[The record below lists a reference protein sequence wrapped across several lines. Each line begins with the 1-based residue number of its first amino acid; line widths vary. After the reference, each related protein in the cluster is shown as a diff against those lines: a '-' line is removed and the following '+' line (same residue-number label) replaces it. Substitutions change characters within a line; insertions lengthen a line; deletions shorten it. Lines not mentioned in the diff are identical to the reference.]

1 MRVGWT
7 PQLRHRRGRP
17 SLSRG
22 VRDLGYP
29 PRPTHPDGR
38 PLLARPG
45 APAGPRLRGPRVRAG
60 APRERC
66 DASGS
71 VSRRPPSL
79 AGRRAAFLAGGEEGA
94 VALASASRSSPAHA
108 PARRARAQPRSSSRT
123 RPSLSCRRTRRRP
136 HTARS
141 PSVKQQVTAAARWPT
156 RKLFR
161 RHPRGCHGCEP
172 GSDSLAPVAAG
183 WTAKAWDSLETPS
196 SGEGEAF
203 MGLR

>member
-1 MRVGWT
+1 MLLQHVSHWLFPGPRVRVGRT
-7 PQLRHRRGRP
+7 PQLRHRRGCP

-45 APAGPRLRGPRVRAG
+45 APAGRRLLGPRVRAG
-60 APRERC
+60 DPRERC
-66 DASGS
+66 VSRRRPRRGS

-108 PARRARAQPRSSSRT
+108 PAWRARAQPRSSSRT
-123 RPSLSCRRTRRRP
+123 RPSVSCRRTRRRHSSLPPPAP
-136 HTARS
+136 HG
-141 PSVKQQVTAAARWPT
+141 PQP
-156 RKLFR
+156 
-161 RHPRGCHGCEP
+161 
-172 GSDSLAPVAAG
+172 
-183 WTAKAWDSLETPS
+183 
-196 SGEGEAF
+196 
-203 MGLR
+203 